1 MGQSTETKEMIADYM
16 ENGFLNDIID
26 MFKNDRR
33 LFTFLGDL
41 IADERGRVRLGTVA
55 LVEEMRE
62 IYPEEVVGAIP
73 DIAESLKAVNPIIRA
88 DTAYL
93 LGVINHTDAFP
104 YLSEAVNDE
113 NALVREAVEETIAFI
128 SDLSEETGTN

>member
-33 LFTFLGDL
+33 LFTFLGNL
-41 IADERGRVRLGTVA
+41 IADKRGRVRLGTVA
-55 LVEEMRE
+55 LVEDLRE
-62 IYPEEVVGAIP
+62 IYPAEVVRAIP

-88 DTAYL
+88 DAAYL
-93 LGVINHTDAFP
+93 LGVINHTDAMP

-113 NALVREAVEETIAFI
+113 NALVREAVEETISFI
-128 SDLSEETGTN
+128 SDLSEEIGTN